1 MSVLTTIEKNF
12 NYLYTKQN
20 ELDKLLAKVN
30 LSIREQQ
37 KKNRLKEEISNI
49 LSDILSLQC
58 NDVLS
63 TSFYMQVNSIE
74 QEIYNLLDSK
84 KEVLNKLNDKKN
96 NIYKIANKIFPI
108 IYSIDI
114 LQNSVHIK
122 VDVEKRLLDLKN
134 TILNYET
141 NKKQLIAIKY
151 LSKKTKA
158 YEEGLIKLVDLIKNY
173 ELKQE
178 LSFEIKQEIFEIFS
192 NISLN
197 IQNDVNHTKVFNEN
211 IISNEAKYTHEYILW
226 YENLFIDMFKDAGL
240 LLPSFYNQIRD
251 IQSDK
256 SIISAYTNK
265 FINFIYRNY
274 VSEIN
279 LYIKKLEK
287 NIVKYKNDIELQL
300 GFCYSYD
307 RTSDMEEI
315 LNKIQKEKILPSYLL
330 SSNSKELLKYILFD
344 LDISFDNNME
354 LYNILDDLHKCIC
367 QVFDNE
373 RYIDMYKFN
382 MIQKPIQI
390 AQYRQYYIDV
400 LDEAKEK
407 IISEY
412 INKID
417 TLIENENLEDCSTS
431 ELMNKINNLSNDVK
445 KLEEALEFIN
455 KNYRSFGNEN
465 LKKYIETIQKRYEL
479 FELYQNVVEKKAKFI
494 YKIKAKVELKKES
507 NLIYE
512 FANKKGIKDKLTSE
526 LLNDIFKDD
535 NSLKNEVISL
545 IKSN

>member
-158 YEEGLIKLVDLIKNY
+158 YEEGLIKLVDLIRNY

-197 IQNDVNHTKVFNEN
+197 IQNDVNHTKVFNES

-279 LYIKKLEK
+279 LYIKKIEK
-287 NIVKYKNDIELQL
+287 NIVKYKSDIELQL

>member
-58 NDVLS
+58 NEVLS

-158 YEEGLIKLVDLIKNY
+158 YEEGLIKLVDLIRNY

-287 NIVKYKNDIELQL
+287 NIVKYKSDIELQL

-431 ELMNKINNLSNDVK
+431 ELMNKINILSNDVK

-465 LKKYIETIQKRYEL
+465 FKKYIETIQKRYEL

-535 NSLKNEVISL
+535 NCLKNEVISL

>member
-158 YEEGLIKLVDLIKNY
+158 YEEGLIKLVDLIRNY

-197 IQNDVNHTKVFNEN
+197 IQNDVNHTKVFNES

-287 NIVKYKNDIELQL
+287 NIVKYKSDIELQL

-455 KNYRSFGNEN
+455 KNYRSFENEN
-465 LKKYIETIQKRYEL
+465 FKKYIETIQKRYEL

>member
-84 KEVLNKLNDKKN
+84 KEVLNELNDKKN

-197 IQNDVNHTKVFNEN
+197 IQNDVNHTKVFNES

-287 NIVKYKNDIELQL
+287 NIVKYKSDIELQL

>member
-84 KEVLNKLNDKKN
+84 KEVLNELNDKKN

-197 IQNDVNHTKVFNEN
+197 IQNDVNHTKVFNES

-287 NIVKYKNDIELQL
+287 NIVKYKSDIELQL

-431 ELMNKINNLSNDVK
+431 ELMNKINILSNDVK

-465 LKKYIETIQKRYEL
+465 FKKYIETIQKRYEL

>member
-158 YEEGLIKLVDLIKNY
+158 YEEGLIKLVDLIRNY

-197 IQNDVNHTKVFNEN
+197 IQNDVNHTKVFNES

-287 NIVKYKNDIELQL
+287 NIVKYKSDIELQL

>member
-197 IQNDVNHTKVFNEN
+197 IQNDVNHTKVFNES

-287 NIVKYKNDIELQL
+287 NIVKYKSDIELQL

-465 LKKYIETIQKRYEL
+465 LKKYIDTTQKRYEL

>member
-197 IQNDVNHTKVFNEN
+197 IQNDVNHTKVFNES

>member
-158 YEEGLIKLVDLIKNY
+158 YEEGLIKLVDLIRNY

-197 IQNDVNHTKVFNEN
+197 IQNDVNHTKVFNES

-287 NIVKYKNDIELQL
+287 NIVKYKSDIELQL
-300 GFCYSYD
+300 GIWYSYD

>member
-49 LSDILSLQC
+49 ISDILSLQC

-63 TSFYMQVNSIE
+63 NYFYMQVNSIE

-158 YEEGLIKLVDLIKNY
+158 YEEGLIKLVDLIRNY

-287 NIVKYKNDIELQL
+287 NIVKYKSDIELQL

-431 ELMNKINNLSNDVK
+431 ELMNKINILSNDVK

-465 LKKYIETIQKRYEL
+465 FKKYIETIQKRYEL

>member
-84 KEVLNKLNDKKN
+84 KEVLNELNDKKN

-134 TILNYET
+134 TILNHET

-197 IQNDVNHTKVFNEN
+197 IQNDVNHTKVFNES

-287 NIVKYKNDIELQL
+287 NIVKYKSDIELQL

-465 LKKYIETIQKRYEL
+465 FKKYIETIQKRYEL

>member
-84 KEVLNKLNDKKN
+84 KEVLNELNDKKN

-256 SIISAYTNK
+256 SII
-265 FINFIYRNY
+265 
-274 VSEIN
+274 
-279 LYIKKLEK
+279 
-287 NIVKYKNDIELQL
+287 
-300 GFCYSYD
+300 
-307 RTSDMEEI
+307 
-315 LNKIQKEKILPSYLL
+315 
-330 SSNSKELLKYILFD
+330 
-344 LDISFDNNME
+344 
-354 LYNILDDLHKCIC
+354 
-367 QVFDNE
+367 
-373 RYIDMYKFN
+373 
-382 MIQKPIQI
+382 
-390 AQYRQYYIDV
+390 
-400 LDEAKEK
+400 
-407 IISEY
+407 
-412 INKID
+412 
-417 TLIENENLEDCSTS
+417 
-431 ELMNKINNLSNDVK
+431 
-445 KLEEALEFIN
+445 
-455 KNYRSFGNEN
+455 
-465 LKKYIETIQKRYEL
+465 
-479 FELYQNVVEKKAKFI
+479 
-494 YKIKAKVELKKES
+494 
-507 NLIYE
+507 
-512 FANKKGIKDKLTSE
+512 
-526 LLNDIFKDD
+526 
-535 NSLKNEVISL
+535 
-545 IKSN
+545 

>member
-84 KEVLNKLNDKKN
+84 KEVLNELNDKKN

-158 YEEGLIKLVDLIKNY
+158 YEEGLIKLVDLIRNY

-197 IQNDVNHTKVFNEN
+197 IQNDVNHTKVFNES

-465 LKKYIETIQKRYEL
+465 FKKYIETIQKRYEL

>member
-287 NIVKYKNDIELQL
+287 NIVKYKSDIELQL

-431 ELMNKINNLSNDVK
+431 ELMNKINILSNDVK

-465 LKKYIETIQKRYEL
+465 FKKYIETIQKRYEL

>member
-158 YEEGLIKLVDLIKNY
+158 YEEGLIKLVDLIRNY

-197 IQNDVNHTKVFNEN
+197 IQNDVNHTKVFNES

-367 QVFDNE
+367 QVFNNE

>member
-1 MSVLTTIEKNF
+1 MSLLTTIEKNF

-158 YEEGLIKLVDLIKNY
+158 YEEGLIKLVDLIRNY

-197 IQNDVNHTKVFNEN
+197 IQNDVNHTKVFNES

-287 NIVKYKNDIELQL
+287 NIVKYKSDIELQL

>member
-1 MSVLTTIEKNF
+1 
-12 NYLYTKQN
+12 
-20 ELDKLLAKVN
+20 
-30 LSIREQQ
+30 
-37 KKNRLKEEISNI
+37 
-49 LSDILSLQC
+49 
-58 NDVLS
+58 
-63 TSFYMQVNSIE
+63 MQVNSIE

-84 KEVLNKLNDKKN
+84 KEVLNELNDKKN

-197 IQNDVNHTKVFNEN
+197 IQNDVNHTKVFNES

-287 NIVKYKNDIELQL
+287 NIVKYKSDIELQL

>member
-287 NIVKYKNDIELQL
+287 NIVKYKSDIELQL

-465 LKKYIETIQKRYEL
+465 FKKYIETIQKRYEL

-526 LLNDIFKDD
+526 LLNDIFKDE

>member
-197 IQNDVNHTKVFNEN
+197 IQNDVNHTKVFNES

-287 NIVKYKNDIELQL
+287 NIVKYKSDIELQL

-465 LKKYIETIQKRYEL
+465 FKKYIETIQKRYEL

>member
-84 KEVLNKLNDKKN
+84 KEVLNELNDKKN

-158 YEEGLIKLVDLIKNY
+158 YEEGLIKLVDLIRNY

-197 IQNDVNHTKVFNEN
+197 IQNDVNHTKVFNES

-287 NIVKYKNDIELQL
+287 NIVKYKSDIELQL

>member
-197 IQNDVNHTKVFNEN
+197 IQNDVNHTKVFNES

-287 NIVKYKNDIELQL
+287 NIVKYKSDIELQL

-445 KLEEALEFIN
+445 KLEKALEFIN

-465 LKKYIETIQKRYEL
+465 FKKYIETIQKRYEL

>member
-84 KEVLNKLNDKKN
+84 KEVLNELNDKKN

-197 IQNDVNHTKVFNEN
+197 IQNDVNHTKVFNES

-226 YENLFIDMFKDAGL
+226 YENLFIEMFKDAGL

-287 NIVKYKNDIELQL
+287 NIVKYKSDIELQL

-465 LKKYIETIQKRYEL
+465 FKKYIETIQKRYEL

>member
-158 YEEGLIKLVDLIKNY
+158 YEEGLIKLVDLIRNY

-197 IQNDVNHTKVFNEN
+197 IQNDVNHTKVFNES

-279 LYIKKLEK
+279 LYIKKVEK
-287 NIVKYKNDIELQL
+287 NIVKYKSDIELQL

-344 LDISFDNNME
+344 LDISFGNNME

>member
-178 LSFEIKQEIFEIFS
+178 LSFEIKQEIFEISS

-287 NIVKYKNDIELQL
+287 NIVKYKSDIELQL

>member
-1 MSVLTTIEKNF
+1 MCYNIFEILNVIREIYMSVLTTIEKNF

-84 KEVLNKLNDKKN
+84 KEVLNELNDKKN

-158 YEEGLIKLVDLIKNY
+158 YEEGLIKLVDLIRNY

-197 IQNDVNHTKVFNEN
+197 IQNDVNHTKVFNES

-240 LLPSFYNQIRD
+240 LLPSFYNQI
-251 IQSDK
+251 
-256 SIISAYTNK
+256 
-265 FINFIYRNY
+265 
-274 VSEIN
+274 N
-279 LYIKKLEK
+279 LL
-287 NIVKYKNDIELQL
+287 
-300 GFCYSYD
+300 
-307 RTSDMEEI
+307 
-315 LNKIQKEKILPSYLL
+315 
-330 SSNSKELLKYILFD
+330 ILF
-344 LDISFDNNME
+344 
-354 LYNILDDLHKCIC
+354 
-367 QVFDNE
+367 
-373 RYIDMYKFN
+373 
-382 MIQKPIQI
+382 
-390 AQYRQYYIDV
+390 
-400 LDEAKEK
+400 
-407 IISEY
+407 
-412 INKID
+412 
-417 TLIENENLEDCSTS
+417 
-431 ELMNKINNLSNDVK
+431 
-445 KLEEALEFIN
+445 
-455 KNYRSFGNEN
+455 
-465 LKKYIETIQKRYEL
+465 IETMY
-479 FELYQNVVEKKAKFI
+479 
-494 YKIKAKVELKKES
+494 LK
-507 NLIYE
+507 
-512 FANKKGIKDKLTSE
+512 
-526 LLNDIFKDD
+526 
-535 NSLKNEVISL
+535 
-545 IKSN
+545 

>member
-84 KEVLNKLNDKKN
+84 KEVLNELNDKKN

-197 IQNDVNHTKVFNEN
+197 IQNDVNHTKVFNES

-287 NIVKYKNDIELQL
+287 NIVKYKSDIELQL

-465 LKKYIETIQKRYEL
+465 FKKYIETIQKRYEL